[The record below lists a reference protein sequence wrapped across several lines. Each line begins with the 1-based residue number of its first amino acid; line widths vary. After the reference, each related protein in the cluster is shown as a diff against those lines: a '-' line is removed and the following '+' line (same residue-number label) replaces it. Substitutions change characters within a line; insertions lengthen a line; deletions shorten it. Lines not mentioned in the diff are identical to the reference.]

1 MQEMPPAIEEE
12 KQMSRLG
19 KLALEMAVVF
29 CLVSTTA
36 MAQQTKDV
44 PSIMD
49 VHLHALHAGS
59 FGSPT
64 PSVCTGDK
72 DLAFAPIDP
81 KNGYSLLSMEACS
94 APMQAPQS
102 DEQLQRDTLDRLDK
116 YNIAAVTS
124 GSPELV
130 SKWRAISP
138 NRIIPGLAFNLDG
151 APSVETLRQL
161 YKSGKFTVLGEA
173 LTQYEGISPDDPAWE
188 PYFALCE
195 ELDIPVGI
203 HTGLGPPGAS
213 YFSSPKYR
221 ARISNP
227 LLLEDVLV
235 RHPKLRL
242 YVMHAGWPMSD
253 QMVALLYAHPQ
264 VYVDVAVI
272 DWAIPRKEF
281 HQYLRRLV
289 EAGFGKR
296 IMFGSDQ
303 MVWPGAI
310 DIAIEGIRSAD
321 FLSEEQKRDIFYN
334 NAVRFLRWNASKQ

>member
-1 MQEMPPAIEEE
+1 MDRLRNLTFEISVIFCLASTTVAAQHSKDMPPI
-12 KQMSRLG
+12 
-19 KLALEMAVVF
+19 
-29 CLVSTTA
+29 
-36 MAQQTKDV
+36 
-44 PSIMD
+44 ID
-49 VHLHALHAGS
+49 VHLHALHANS

-64 PSVCTGDK
+64 PAVCAGDK
-72 DLAFAPIDP
+72 DDLAFVPIDP
-81 KNGYSLLSMEACS
+81 KNGYSLLSTEACS
-94 APMQAPQS
+94 TPMQAPQS
-102 DEQLQRDTLDRLDK
+102 DDQLQRGTFDELEK
-116 YNIAAVTS
+116 YNITAVTS

-130 SKWRAISP
+130 SKWREISP
-138 NRIIPGLAFNLDG
+138 KRIIPGLAFNLEG
-151 APSVETLRQL
+151 APSVDTLRQL
-161 YKSGKFTVLGEA
+161 YKAGKLSVLGEA
-173 LTQYEGISPDDPAWE
+173 MTQYEGISPDDPAWE

-203 HTGLGPPGAS
+203 HVGLGAPGAS

-310 DIAIEGIRSAD
+310 NIAIEEIRSAD

-334 NAVRFLRWNASKQ
+334 NAARFLRWDASKH

>member
-1 MQEMPPAIEEE
+1 
-12 KQMSRLG
+12 MSKLG
-19 KLALEMAVVF
+19 KLALEMSVVF
-29 CLVSTTA
+29 CLASITA
-36 MAQQTKDV
+36 IAQQTKDV
-44 PSIMD
+44 APIID
-49 VHLHALHAGS
+49 VHLHALPVDS
-59 FGSPT
+59 FGSPA
-64 PSVCTGDK
+64 PLVCSGEK
-72 DLAFAPIDP
+72 DLAFVPIDP
-81 KNGYSLLSMEACS
+81 KNGYSLLSTESCS
-94 APMQAPQS
+94 APMQSPKS
-102 DEQLQRDTLDRLDK
+102 DAQLQRDTFAQLEK
-116 YNIAAVTS
+116 YNITAVTS

-130 SKWRAISP
+130 SKWREASP
-138 NRIIPGLAFNLDG
+138 KRIIPGLAFNIDG
-151 APSVETLRQL
+151 APSVEKLRQL
-161 YKSGKFTVLGEA
+161 YKDGNFSVLGEA

-203 HTGLGPPGAS
+203 HMGLGPPGAS

-281 HQYLRRLV
+281 HHYLRRLV

-334 NAVRFLRWNASKQ
+334 NAARFLRWDASKP

>member
-1 MQEMPPAIEEE
+1 MT
-12 KQMSRLG
+12 RLG
-19 KLALEMAVVF
+19 KLTIETYAVL
-29 CLVSTTA
+29 CLTSIIA
-36 MAQQTKDV
+36 IAQQAKDV
-44 PSIMD
+44 SPIID
-49 VHLHALHAGS
+49 VHLHALHANS

-64 PSVCTGDK
+64 PPVCAGDK
-72 DLAFAPIDP
+72 DDLAFVPIDP
-81 KNGYSLLSMEACS
+81 KNGYSLLSTEACS
-94 APMQAPQS
+94 TPMQAPQS
-102 DEQLQRDTLDRLDK
+102 DEQVQRDTFARLEK
-116 YNIAAVTS
+116 YNIAGVTS

-130 SKWRAISP
+130 SKWHEISP
-138 NRIIPGLAFNLDG
+138 KRIIPGLAFNLEG

-161 YKSGKFTVLGEA
+161 YKAGKFSVLGEA

-203 HTGLGPPGAS
+203 HVGLGPPGAS

-253 QMVALLYAHPQ
+253 QMVAFLYAHPQ

-272 DWAIPRKEF
+272 DWAIPRREF
-281 HQYLRRLV
+281 HRYLRRLV

-310 DIAIEGIRSAD
+310 DIAIEGIRSAN
-321 FLSEEQKRDIFYN
+321 FLSEEEKRDIFYN
-334 NAVRFLRWNASKQ
+334 NAARFLRREPGKQ

>member
-1 MQEMPPAIEEE
+1 
-12 KQMSRLG
+12 MS
-19 KLALEMAVVF
+19 KLAKLTLEMSAVL
-29 CLVSTTA
+29 CLASTTVV
-36 MAQQTKDV
+36 AQQSKDV
-44 PSIMD
+44 PPIID
-49 VHLHALHAGS
+49 VHLHALHADS

-64 PSVCTGDK
+64 PSVCSGDK
-72 DLAFAPIDP
+72 DLAFVPIDP
-81 KNGYSLLSMEACS
+81 KNGYSLLSTEACS
-94 APMQAPQS
+94 ASMEAPQT
-102 DEQLQRDTLDRLDK
+102 DEQIRRDTFVQLEK
-116 YNIAAVTS
+116 YNIVAVTS

-130 SKWRAISP
+130 SKWHEISP
-138 NRIIPGLAFNLDG
+138 KRIIPGLAFNLEG
-151 APSVETLRQL
+151 ASSVETLRQL
-161 YKSGKFTVLGEA
+161 YEAGKFSVLGEA

-203 HTGLGPPGAS
+203 HMGLGPPGAS

-289 EAGFGKR
+289 EAGFSKR

-303 MVWPGAI
+303 MVWPRAI

-334 NAVRFLRWNASKQ
+334 NAARFLRWKPGKQ

>member
-1 MQEMPPAIEEE
+1 MN
-12 KQMSRLG
+12 RLG
-19 KLALEMAVVF
+19 RLTLEMSAI
-29 CLVSTTA
+29 LGLASTTG

-44 PSIMD
+44 PPIID
-49 VHLHALHAGS
+49 VHLHAIHANS

-64 PSVCTGDK
+64 PPVCTGDK
-72 DLAFAPIDP
+72 DLAFIPIDP
-81 KNGYSLLSMEACS
+81 KNGYRLLSTEACS

-102 DEQLQRDTLDRLDK
+102 DEQLQHGTFDRLDK
-116 YNIAAVTS
+116 YNITAVTS

-130 SKWRAISP
+130 SKWHEVSP
-138 NRIIPGLAFNLDG
+138 KRIISGLGFQLEG
-151 APSVETLRQL
+151 APSVEMLRQL
-161 YKSGKFTVLGEA
+161 YKSGKFQVLGEA
-173 LTQYEGISPDDPAWE
+173 LTQYEGMSPDDPAWE

-195 ELDIPVGI
+195 QLDIPVGI

-221 ARISNP
+221 ARLSNP

-253 QMVALLYAHPQ
+253 QMIALLYAHPQ
-264 VYVDVAVI
+264 VYVDIAVI

-289 EAGFGKR
+289 EAGFSKR

-310 DIAIEGIRSAD
+310 DIAIDGINSAD
-321 FLSEEQKRDIFYN
+321 FLSEEQKRDILYN
-334 NAVRFLRWNASKQ
+334 NAARFLRLNVSKEQ

>member
-1 MQEMPPAIEEE
+1 MFRLRELTIG
-12 KQMSRLG
+12 MS
-19 KLALEMAVVF
+19 VVF
-29 CLVSTTA
+29 CLASTTA
-36 MAQQTKDV
+36 MAQQAKDV
-44 PSIMD
+44 PAIID
-49 VHLHALHAGS
+49 VHLHALHADS

-64 PSVCTGDK
+64 PPVCSGDK
-72 DLAFAPIDP
+72 DLTFVPIDP
-81 KNGYSLLSMEACS
+81 RDGYSLLSTESCS
-94 APMQAPQS
+94 ASIQAPQS
-102 DEQLQRDTLDRLDK
+102 DEQLRRGTFDELEK
-116 YNIAAVTS
+116 YNITAVTS
-124 GSPELV
+124 GSPDLV
-130 SKWRAISP
+130 SKWREISP
-138 NRIIPGLAFNLDG
+138 KRIIPGLAFNLAG

-161 YKSGKFTVLGEA
+161 YKAGKFAVLGEA

-203 HTGLGPPGAS
+203 HMGLGPPGAS

-281 HQYLRRLV
+281 HRYLRRLV

-303 MVWPGAI
+303 MVWPEAI
-310 DIAIEGIRSAD
+310 DIAIDAIRSAD
-321 FLSEEQKRDIFYN
+321 FLSEEQKRDIFFN
-334 NAVRFLRWNASKQ
+334 NAARFLRWEPGKK

>member
-1 MQEMPPAIEEE
+1 
-12 KQMSRLG
+12 MSSSG
-19 KLALEMAVVF
+19 KLAFQMSALFWLA
-29 CLVSTTA
+29 SISA
-36 MAQQTKDV
+36 MAQQAKDV
-44 PSIMD
+44 PPIID
-49 VHLHALHAGS
+49 VHLHALHANS

-64 PSVCTGDK
+64 PPVCAGDK
-72 DLAFAPIDP
+72 DDLAFVPIDP
-81 KNGYSLLSMEACS
+81 KNGYSLLSTEGCS
-94 APMQAPQS
+94 TPVQAPQS
-102 DEQLQRDTLDRLDK
+102 DEEVQRDTFARLKK
-116 YNIAAVTS
+116 YNITAVTS

-130 SKWRAISP
+130 SKWHEISSK
-138 NRIIPGLAFNLDG
+138 RIIPGLAFNLEG
-151 APSVETLRQL
+151 APRVETLRQL
-161 YKSGKFTVLGEA
+161 YKAGKFSVLGEA

-242 YVMHAGWPMSD
+242 YVMHAAWPMSD

-272 DWAIPRKEF
+272 DWAIPRREF

-334 NAVRFLRWNASKQ
+334 NAARFLRLELGKQ

>member
-1 MQEMPPAIEEE
+1 MD
-12 KQMSRLG
+12 RVG
-19 KLALEMAVVF
+19 KLMLARSAVL
-29 CLVSTTA
+29 CLASTTA
-36 MAQQTKDV
+36 MAQQTKNA
-44 PSIMD
+44 PSIID
-49 VHLHALHAGS
+49 VHLHALHADS
-59 FGSPT
+59 FGTPT
-64 PSVCTGDK
+64 PPVCTGDK
-72 DLAFAPIDP
+72 DLAFVPIDP
-81 KNGYSLLSMEACS
+81 KNGYNLLSTEACS

-102 DEQLQRDTLDRLDK
+102 DDQLQRDTFQQLEK

-130 SKWRAISP
+130 SKWREISP
-138 NRIIPGLAFNLDG
+138 NRIIPGLAFNLEG

-161 YKSGKFTVLGEA
+161 YKAGKFAVLGEA
-173 LTQYEGISPDDPAWE
+173 LTQYEGVPPDDPVWE

-203 HTGLGPPGAS
+203 HVGLGPPGAS

-227 LLLEDVLV
+227 LFLEDVLV

-289 EAGFGKR
+289 EAGFCKR

-310 DIAIEGIRSAD
+310 DIAIDAIRSAD
-321 FLSEEQKRDIFYN
+321 FLSEEQKRDIFYS
-334 NAVRFLRWNASKQ
+334 NAARFLRWNASNQ

>member
-1 MQEMPPAIEEE
+1 MRRFVNLTIH
-12 KQMSRLG
+12 MSM
-19 KLALEMAVVF
+19 AL
-29 CLVSTTA
+29 CLVSSTA
-36 MAQQTKDV
+36 MAQKIKDI
-44 PSIMD
+44 PSIID
-49 VHLHALHAGS
+49 VHLHALHADS

-64 PSVCTGDK
+64 PAVCSGEK
-72 DLAFAPIDP
+72 DLTFLPIDP
-81 KNGYSLLSMEACS
+81 KHGYNLLSTEACS

-102 DEQLQRDTLDRLDK
+102 DEQLQRDTLAALDK

-130 SKWRAISP
+130 NKWRQISP
-138 NRIIPGLAFNLDG
+138 KRIIPGLAFNLKG
-151 APSVETLRQL
+151 APSVETLRQQ
-161 YKSGKFTVLGEA
+161 YNAGGFSVLGEA

-203 HTGLGPPGAS
+203 HVGLGPPGAS

-289 EAGFGKR
+289 ESGFGKR

-321 FLSEEQKRDIFYN
+321 FLSEEQKRDIFFN
-334 NAVRFLRWNASKQ
+334 NAARFLRWEPGKK

>member
-1 MQEMPPAIEEE
+1 MIG
-12 KQMSRLG
+12 SG
-19 KLALEMAVVF
+19 KLTLALTVTF
-29 CLVSTTA
+29 CLASTIA
-36 MAQQTKDV
+36 IARQTSDK
-44 PSIMD
+44 PSIIDM
-49 VHLHALHAGS
+49 HLHALPASS
-59 FGSPT
+59 FGT
-64 PSVCTGDK
+64 PAPPVCTGDK
-72 DLAFAPIDP
+72 DLAFTPIDP
-81 KNGYSLLSMEACS
+81 KNGYSLMSTETCS
-94 APMQAPQS
+94 VPMQAAQS
-102 DEQLQRDTLDRLDK
+102 DEELQRETFNRLEK
-116 YNIAAVTS
+116 YNVAAVTS

-130 SKWRAISP
+130 SKWQTTSP
-138 NRIIPGLAFNLDG
+138 KRIIPGLAFNLEG
-151 APSVETLRQL
+151 APSVEALRQL
-161 YKSGKFTVLGEA
+161 YKSGKFSVLGEA

-188 PYFALCE
+188 PYFTLCE

-281 HQYLRRLV
+281 HQYLRRLAD
-289 EAGFGKR
+289 AGFGKR
-296 IMFGSDQ
+296 IMYGSDQ

-310 DIAIEGIRSAD
+310 DIAIEGIRSAS

-334 NAVRFLRWNASKQ
+334 NAVRFLRLDASKQ

>member
-1 MQEMPPAIEEE
+1 MD
-12 KQMSRLG
+12 RVG
-19 KLALEMAVVF
+19 KLMLAMSAVL
-29 CLVSTTA
+29 CLTSITA
-36 MAQQTKDV
+36 MAQQIKNA
-44 PSIMD
+44 PSIID
-49 VHLHALHAGS
+49 VHLHALHADS
-59 FGSPT
+59 FGTPT
-64 PSVCTGDK
+64 PPVCTGDR
-72 DLAFAPIDP
+72 DLAFVPIDP
-81 KNGYSLLSMEACS
+81 KNGYNLLSTEACS

-102 DEQLQRDTLDRLDK
+102 DDQLQRDTFHQLEK

-130 SKWRAISP
+130 SKWREISP
-138 NRIIPGLAFNLDG
+138 NRIIPGLAFNLEG

-161 YKSGKFTVLGEA
+161 FKAGKFTVLGEA
-173 LTQYEGISPDDPAWE
+173 LTQYEGVAPDDPVWE

-203 HTGLGPPGAS
+203 HVGLGPPGAS

-334 NAVRFLRWNASKQ
+334 NAARFLRWGVGKQ

>member
-1 MQEMPPAIEEE
+1 
-12 KQMSRLG
+12 
-19 KLALEMAVVF
+19 
-29 CLVSTTA
+29 
-36 MAQQTKDV
+36 
-44 PSIMD
+44 
-49 VHLHALHAGS
+49 
-59 FGSPT
+59 
-64 PSVCTGDK
+64 
-72 DLAFAPIDP
+72 
-81 KNGYSLLSMEACS
+81 
-94 APMQAPQS
+94 MQAPQS
-102 DEQLQRDTLDRLDK
+102 DEQLQRDTLAQLEK
-116 YNIAAVTS
+116 HNIAAVTS

-130 SKWRAISP
+130 SKWREISP
-138 NRIIPGLAFNLDG
+138 NRIIPGLAFNLEG
-151 APSVETLRQL
+151 APSVETLGQL
-161 YKSGKFTVLGEA
+161 YKAGKFAVLGEA
-173 LTQYEGISPDDPAWE
+173 MTQYEGVSPDDPAWE

-195 ELDIPVGI
+195 QLDIPVGI
-203 HTGLGPPGAS
+203 HVGLGPPGAS

-235 RHPKLRL
+235 RHPKMRL

-272 DWAIPRKEF
+272 DWAIPRAEF
-281 HQYLRRLV
+281 HQYLRRLI

-321 FLSEEQKRDIFYN
+321 FLSEEQKRDIFFN
-334 NAVRFLRWNASKQ
+334 NAARFLRWGPGKQ

>member
-1 MQEMPPAIEEE
+1 MKMCRKLTLA
-12 KQMSRLG
+12 MS
-19 KLALEMAVVF
+19 AVLCF
-29 CLVSTTA
+29 PSTTA

-44 PSIMD
+44 PSIID
-49 VHLHALHAGS
+49 VHLHALHADS
-59 FGSPT
+59 FGNPT
-64 PSVCTGDK
+64 PPVCGGEK
-72 DLAFAPIDP
+72 DLAFLPIDP
-81 KNGYSLLSMEACS
+81 KNGYSLLSTEACS

-102 DEQLQRDTLDRLDK
+102 DEQLQRDTLARLEK
-116 YNIAAVTS
+116 HNIAAVTS

-130 SKWRAISP
+130 SKWREISP
-138 NRIIPGLAFNLDG
+138 NRIIPGLAFNLEG

-161 YKSGKFTVLGEA
+161 YKAGKFAVLGEA
-173 LTQYEGISPDDPAWE
+173 MTQYEGVSPDDPAWE
-188 PYFALCE
+188 TYFALCE
-195 ELDIPVGI
+195 QLDIPVGI
-203 HTGLGPPGAS
+203 HMGLGPPGAS

-235 RHPKLRL
+235 RHPKMRL

-272 DWAIPRKEF
+272 DWAIPRAEF
-281 HQYLRRLV
+281 HQYLRRLI

-321 FLSEEQKRDIFYN
+321 FLSEEQKRDIFFN
-334 NAVRFLRWNASKQ
+334 NAARFLRWGPGKQ

>member
-1 MQEMPPAIEEE
+1 MD
-12 KQMSRLG
+12 RVG
-19 KLALEMAVVF
+19 KLMLAMSAVL
-29 CLVSTTA
+29 CLASTTA
-36 MAQQTKDV
+36 MAQQIKNA
-44 PSIMD
+44 PSIID
-49 VHLHALHAGS
+49 VHLHALHADS
-59 FGSPT
+59 FGTPT
-64 PSVCTGDK
+64 PPVCTGDK
-72 DLAFAPIDP
+72 DLAFVPIDP
-81 KNGYSLLSMEACS
+81 KNGYNLLSTEACS

-102 DEQLQRDTLDRLDK
+102 DDQLQRDTFHRLEK

-130 SKWRAISP
+130 SKWREISP
-138 NRIIPGLAFNLDG
+138 NRIIPGLAFNLEG

-161 YKSGKFTVLGEA
+161 YKAGKFAVLGEA
-173 LTQYEGISPDDPAWE
+173 LTQYEGVSPDDPVWE

-203 HTGLGPPGAS
+203 HVGLGPPGAS

-281 HQYLRRLV
+281 HRYSTPPRR
-289 EAGFGKR
+289 G
-296 IMFGSDQ
+296 
-303 MVWPGAI
+303 W
-310 DIAIEGIRSAD
+310 
-321 FLSEEQKRDIFYN
+321 FL
-334 NAVRFLRWNASKQ
+334 

>member
-1 MQEMPPAIEEE
+1 MT
-12 KQMSRLG
+12 RLG
-19 KLALEMAVVF
+19 KLTIQTYAVL
-29 CLVSTTA
+29 CLTSIIA
-36 MAQQTKDV
+36 IAQQAKDV
-44 PSIMD
+44 PPIID
-49 VHLHALHAGS
+49 VHLHALHANS

-64 PSVCTGDK
+64 PPVCAGDQD
-72 DLAFAPIDP
+72 DLAFVPIDP
-81 KNGYSLLSMEACS
+81 KNGYSLLSTEACS
-94 APMQAPQS
+94 TPMQAPQS
-102 DEQLQRDTLDRLDK
+102 DEQVQRDTFARLEK

-130 SKWRAISP
+130 SKWHEASP
-138 NRIIPGLAFNLDG
+138 KRIIPGLAFNLEG

-161 YKSGKFTVLGEA
+161 YKAGKFSVLGEA

-203 HTGLGPPGAS
+203 HVGLGPPGAS

-272 DWAIPRKEF
+272 DWAIPRREF

-310 DIAIEGIRSAD
+310 DIAIEGIRSAN
-321 FLSEEQKRDIFYN
+321 FLSEEEKRDIFYT
-334 NAVRFLRWNASKQ
+334 NAAHFLRWEPGKQ

>member
-1 MQEMPPAIEEE
+1 M
-12 KQMSRLG
+12 LG
-19 KLALEMAVVF
+19 KLTLEMAVGF
-29 CLVSTTA
+29 CLASITV

-44 PSIMD
+44 PPIID
-49 VHLHALHAGS
+49 VHLHALPANS

-64 PSVCTGDK
+64 PPVCTGDK
-72 DLAFAPIDP
+72 DLVFAPIDP

-130 SKWRAISP
+130 SKWREISP
-138 NRIIPGLAFNLDG
+138 KRIIPGLAFNLHG

-161 YKSGKFTVLGEA
+161 YRVVSLAVFGEA
-173 LTQYEGISPDDPAWE
+173 MTQYEGISPDDPAWE

-272 DWAIPRKEF
+272 DWAIRAENSISTCAASWRLDLARGSCSAPTKWSGRGQLTSRSRGFVPQTSSRKNRNETSF
-281 HQYLRRLV
+281 ITTQYASCDGTR
-289 EAGFGKR
+289 AN
-296 IMFGSDQ
+296 S
-303 MVWPGAI
+303 
-310 DIAIEGIRSAD
+310 SH
-321 FLSEEQKRDIFYN
+321 RD
-334 NAVRFLRWNASKQ
+334 R

>member
-1 MQEMPPAIEEE
+1 MRNSVRLGF
-12 KQMSRLG
+12 QMSVLFFFG
-19 KLALEMAVVF
+19 TISAV
-29 CLVSTTA
+29 
-36 MAQQTKDV
+36 AQDL
-44 PSIMD
+44 PPIID
-49 VHLHALHAGS
+49 VHLHAIHANS

-64 PSVCTGDK
+64 PPVCTGDK
-72 DLAFAPIDP
+72 DLVFPPIDP
-81 KNGYSLLSMEACS
+81 KNGYSLLGTEMCS
-94 APMQAPQS
+94 APIEAPQS
-102 DEQLQRDTLDRLDK
+102 NEQLQRDTFERLNK
-116 YNIAAVTS
+116 YNITAVTS

-130 SKWRAISP
+130 SKWREASP
-138 NRIIPGLAFNLDG
+138 KRIMPGFAFNLEG

-161 YKSGKFTVLGEA
+161 YKAGKFEVLGEA

-203 HTGLGPPGAS
+203 HVGPGPPGAS
-213 YFSSPKYR
+213 YLSSPKYR
-221 ARISNP
+221 AQLSSP
-227 LLLEDVLV
+227 LLLEAVLV

-242 YVMHAGWPMSD
+242 YVMHAGWPMID

-281 HQYLRRLV
+281 YQYLRRLV
-289 EAGFGKR
+289 DAGFGKR

-310 DIAIEGIRSAD
+310 DAAIGGIRSAD
-321 FLSEEQKRDIFYN
+321 FLSEEQKRDILYN
-334 NAVRFLRWNASKQ
+334 NAARFLRLNGVK

>member
-1 MQEMPPAIEEE
+1 MDRLRNLTFEISVIFCLASTTVAAQHSKDMPPI
-12 KQMSRLG
+12 
-19 KLALEMAVVF
+19 
-29 CLVSTTA
+29 
-36 MAQQTKDV
+36 
-44 PSIMD
+44 ID
-49 VHLHALHAGS
+49 VHLHALHANS

-64 PSVCTGDK
+64 PAVCAGDK
-72 DLAFAPIDP
+72 DDLAFVPIDP
-81 KNGYSLLSMEACS
+81 KNGYSLLSTEACS
-94 APMQAPQS
+94 TPMQAPQS
-102 DEQLQRDTLDRLDK
+102 DDQLQRGTFDELEK
-116 YNIAAVTS
+116 YNITAVTS

-130 SKWRAISP
+130 SKWREISP
-138 NRIIPGLAFNLDG
+138 KRIIPGLAFNLEG
-151 APSVETLRQL
+151 APSVDTLRQL
-161 YKSGKFTVLGEA
+161 YKAGKLSVLGEA
-173 LTQYEGISPDDPAWE
+173 MTQYEGISPDDPAWE

-203 HTGLGPPGAS
+203 HVGLGAPGAS

-310 DIAIEGIRSAD
+310 DIAIEEIRSAD

-334 NAVRFLRWNASKQ
+334 NAARFLRLNGNKQRNLR